1 MRLEELAD
9 RVSELGN
16 RSTRLEMRVDALE
29 KVQEK
34 NERLVWRLTIFLGSI
49 GGGSVLIIVRYVLN
63 TVGIM

>member
-1 MRLEELAD
+1 
-9 RVSELGN
+9 
-16 RSTRLEMRVDALE
+16 MRVDALE